1 MNSTEHIVKTIQ
13 PKKNLAKNPL
23 FFQPKLSINPP
34 NDVYE
39 QEADAMAE
47 KITGTS
53 DQENTFFRPATN
65 SIQRKCA
72 ECEKEEKQTQQKENA
87 TSALNGISSPDDN
100 TIQRQEKGTD
110 DPKLQITKKIELPAP
125 QDKLPS
131 IIQSENK
138 DADKDK
144 AHLGID
150 FSKGISANPPL
161 FPSPETYA
169 FTLVY
174 RNFDL
179 KSFGDDDA
187 PFGVDVGLHEPNFQL
202 LLSPDPHNRAIY
214 QAAFTLINL
223 HFRRHKREFIEVG
236 LSPTATYSEP
246 SGTLAGGAQ
255 VQVEL
260 HITSRFSLTASSA
273 ISASRHDDKAPI
285 DYSSIPL
292 GTAQGVDWN
301 WNPVSVG
308 MVWHFDP
315 GKK

>member
-1 MNSTEHIVKTIQ
+1 MSSTKEIATTTH
-13 PKKNLAKNPL
+13 PKSVARRSL
-23 FFQPKLSINPP
+23 FFQPKLTINSP

-47 KITGTS
+47 KVTRMSTN
-53 DQENTFFRPATN
+53 ENSFFRPATK

-72 ECEKEEKQTQQKENA
+72 ECEKAERQVQRKENA
-87 TSALNGISSPDDN
+87 ASPMDGKSN
-100 TIQRQEKGTD
+100 SGGEIANIQRQEKDTN
-110 DPKLQITKKIELPAP
+110 DPKLQITKKIELPPP

-131 IIQSENK
+131 VVQQGNK
-138 DADKDK
+138 DAEKDK
-144 AHLGID
+144 PHLGID

-161 FPSPETYA
+161 FLTPDTYA

-174 RNFDL
+174 RDFDL
-179 KSFGDDDA
+179 ESFGEDD

-202 LLSPDPHNRAIY
+202 LLSPDPHNRVIY

-223 HFRRHKREFIEVG
+223 HFRRNKQEFIEIG
-236 LSPTATYSEP
+236 LSPQATYSQP

-260 HITSRFSLTASSA
+260 HVTSRFSITASTA
-273 ISASRHDDKAPI
+273 ISASKHDDKAPI
-285 DYSSIPL
+285 DYSSVAL
-292 GTAQGVDWN
+292 GTTKGYDWS

-308 MVWHFDP
+308 MVWHF
-315 GKK
+315 K

>member
-1 MNSTEHIVKTIQ
+1 MKEFS
-13 PKKNLAKNPL
+13 
-23 FFQPKLSINPP
+23 SISN
-34 NDVYE
+34 
-39 QEADAMAE
+39 QSQTH
-47 KITGTS
+47 KS
-53 DQENTFFRPATN
+53 KNTFFG
-65 SIQRKCA
+65 QRK
-72 ECEKEEKQTQQKENA
+72 QTPFFKPTPLNIHQQDNSQKEKN
-87 TSALNGISSPDDN
+87 
-100 TIQRQEKGTD
+100 IQRQEKDTD

-131 IIQSENK
+131 VVQSQENK
-138 DADKDK
+138 NADKDK
-144 AHLGID
+144 PHLGID

-161 FPSPETYA
+161 SPSPETYA

-179 KSFGDDDA
+179 KSFGEDDD
-187 PFGVDVGLHEPNFQL
+187 PFSVDVGLHEPNFQL

-223 HFRRHKREFIEVG
+223 HFRRHKKEFIEVG
-236 LSPTATYSEP
+236 LSPLGTYSEP

-255 VQVEL
+255 LQVEL
-260 HITSRFSLTASSA
+260 HVTSRFSLVASSA
-273 ISASRHDDKAPI
+273 ISASKHDDKAPI

-292 GTAQGVDWN
+292 GTTGGYDWN